1 MLEIEIVVTRLGRG
15 LIRQTVGELE
25 RTEAGFRLIW
35 RRDGRWSFGGHF
47 HLRSVGPMRRRE
59 CHSAAKSGSR
69 EEVLREDDRFH
80 YRATMLARAFC
91 VGIGER

>member
-1 MLEIEIVVTRLGRG
+1 
-15 LIRQTVGELE
+15 
-25 RTEAGFRLIW
+25 
-35 RRDGRWSFGGHF
+35 
-47 HLRSVGPMRRRE
+47 MRRRE